1 VDGCPWTV
9 TCFFCQVGRK
19 TLINGVGLCFLN
31 HWSVTTSWCTSL
43 IHQQFNSMLA
53 SSAEIITSIFICVLL
68 RAGSSNGDGVE
79 PLNFGDQ
86 FDQMSFH
93 SILSASTTYDEPD
106 TAGRTGGEYWFFVIL
121 KPKTRR
127 QFLIAVSIR
136 MRRCLSC
143 ENTLCSRKRKRPNS
157 SISQAIK
164 TNL

>member
-1 VDGCPWTV
+1 MDGCPWTV

-53 SSAEIITSIFICVLL
+53 SSAEIITAIFICVLL

-79 PLNFGDQ
+79 PSNFGDQ